1 MTLFQN
7 VTNIGDK
14 LQITSL
20 EDNLKSFLDWGF
32 LNIGGFVNV
41 KTSVVGI
48 DGGDFSTLK
57 PAKDPTISDNTVWE
71 TNRKDWVPETGVSH
85 SGISTV
91 SISGVY
97 LSGTL
102 IPSPTGN
109 STLPYR
115 INYPLGQIILSSPK
129 AANTSLSINYSYRYV
144 QVYKSSESTW
154 WHEIQKYS
162 YSPSNSNANDIHRIT
177 ANHRIQ
183 LPAIV
188 IEIIPRTIQTP
199 YQLGTSRNIII
210 QDVLLHIFAENI
222 TQRNTIIDIL
232 LLQKDKQTYLYD
244 IQKIIT
250 AGVFK
255 LNYRGEINNNGLNYG
270 QLITNSIYQS
280 NTVYISNATTSEFNT
295 ISSTLH
301 NAIIRWTIEIL
312 P

>member
-1 MTLFQN
+1 M
-7 VTNIGDK
+7 
-14 LQITSL
+14 
-20 EDNLKSFLDWGF
+20 
-32 LNIGGFVNV
+32 
-41 KTSVVGI
+41 
-48 DGGDFSTLK
+48 
-57 PAKDPTISDNTVWE
+57 
-71 TNRKDWVPETGVSH
+71 
-85 SGISTV
+85 
-91 SISGVY
+91 
-97 LSGTL
+97 
-102 IPSPTGN
+102 
-109 STLPYR
+109 
-115 INYPLGQIILSSPK
+115 
-129 AANTSLSINYSYRYV
+129 
-144 QVYKSSESTW
+144 
-154 WHEIQKYS
+154 
-162 YSPSNSNANDIHRIT
+162 
-177 ANHRIQ
+177 
-183 LPAIV
+183 

-199 YQLGTSRNIII
+199 YQIGTSRNIII